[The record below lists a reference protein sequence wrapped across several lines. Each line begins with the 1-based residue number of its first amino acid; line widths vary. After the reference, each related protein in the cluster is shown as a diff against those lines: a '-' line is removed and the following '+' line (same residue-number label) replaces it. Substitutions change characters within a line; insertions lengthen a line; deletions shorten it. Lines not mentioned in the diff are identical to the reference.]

1 MGKILPAYYRTRC
14 IGAKFRA
21 PPRLYGMK
29 RDAESG
35 GTRSIPVAIGMG
47 SNLGARLA
55 HLVFARHRLAEL
67 LTDSDFS
74 RIYET
79 EPMYVGEQRP
89 FLNACCVGRT
99 RLAASELLER
109 LQGLERRRGRTRTGL
124 RYGPRPLDLDIL
136 LYGDQVIDTHGLRV
150 PHPRLPE
157 RAFVLIPLAEL
168 VPRWEHPELLRTIGD
183 LAARLT
189 AEGVRVYQGDPNDD
203 QRWSEDDI

>member
-1 MGKILPAYYRTRC
+1 MN
-14 IGAKFRA
+14 
-21 PPRLYGMK
+21 
-29 RDAESG
+29 RDAEPG
-35 GTRSIPVAIGMG
+35 GTRSVPVAIGIG
-47 SNLGARLA
+47 SNLGARLE
-55 HLVFARHRLAEL
+55 HLVFARRQLAEL
-67 LTDSDFS
+67 LTGSGFS

-79 EPMYVGEQRP
+79 EPMHVREQPP

-99 RLAASELLER
+99 RLAAVELLER
-109 LQGLERRRGRTRTGL
+109 LQGLEKARGRVKSRP

-136 LYGDQVIDTHGLRV
+136 LYGDRVIDTHGLRV
-150 PHPRLPE
+150 PHPRLQE

-168 VPRWEHPELLRTIGD
+168 AAHWVHPALGRTIGD